1 MGFSLSRDYHEYIL
15 EYIMVIK
22 SKNSNRYDMKNHKIW
37 KFLFYNF
44 NSFLNRINKSFQL
57 IRYTTIADS
66 DYTLAIIQEKYWLYF
81 IEKILLLSKSNPLEI
96 ESLGTA
102 ADINKSK
109 LIIDTMANWDF
120 VKAVYNGLY
129 RTAADNLTESLALY
143 PMIKLHLII
152 ANVNRNR
159 CVGIDFES
167 NCQSDEMKRPMIS
180 FSIFMIVSRRWKIS
194 YSGWQYTTFY

>member
-1 MGFSLSRDYHEYIL
+1 MGFSLSRDYDEYIL

-22 SKNSNRYDMKNHKIW
+22 SKNSNRYDMENHKIW

-57 IRYTTIADS
+57 IRYTIADS

-102 ADINKSK
+102 ADTNKSK
-109 LIIDTMANWDF
+109 LIIDATANWDF

-152 ANVNRNR
+152 ASVNCND

-167 NCQSDEMKRPMIS
+167 NCQSDEMKKPMIS